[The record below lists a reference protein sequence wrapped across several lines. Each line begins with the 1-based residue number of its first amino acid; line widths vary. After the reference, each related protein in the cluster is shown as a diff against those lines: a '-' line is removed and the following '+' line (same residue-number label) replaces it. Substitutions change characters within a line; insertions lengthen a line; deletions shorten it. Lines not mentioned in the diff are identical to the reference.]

1 MIVKVPSYKVIK
13 KCNEAFNFD
22 TIDKIEDELTSEL
35 KKQYVE
41 KNDLPKVQKWL
52 DYYGVI
58 NYDLTIESDGVHIT
72 VNSDLFLAN
81 CQLQSIP
88 SYIMFDFVNGNVN
101 FSNNKLTSF
110 RGFPRKICGN
120 LIASYNMITDF
131 TDCPITYLEGD
142 LVAGNQK
149 KVKTKYPLTK
159 ENYKLYME
167 GKLLENKVYVIS
179 KDEYGELLD
188 INESQNT
195 CSVLLQDN
203 SILECLTSDVDCLES
218 TYNLLKI

>member
-1 MIVKVPSYKVIK
+1 
-13 KCNEAFNFD
+13 
-22 TIDKIEDELTSEL
+22 
-35 KKQYVE
+35 
-41 KNDLPKVQKWL
+41 
-52 DYYGVI
+52 
-58 NYDLTIESDGVHIT
+58 
-72 VNSDLFLAN
+72 
-81 CQLQSIP
+81 
-88 SYIMFDFVNGNVN
+88 
-101 FSNNKLTSF
+101 
-110 RGFPRKICGN
+110 
-120 LIASYNMITDF
+120 MITDF
-131 TDCPITYLEGD
+131 TNCPITYIEGD

-179 KDEYGELLD
+179 KNEYGELLD